1 MNKNMETKINKTQAD
16 LFTTSDLKLS
26 AFLRLMSSRSF
37 VGINKSDTR
46 RVLFVFQRTSEITQ
60 LVEDYL
66 QGKVFELSP
75 LNFANLIDQNKQL
88 VFGDFEL

>member
-26 AFLRLMSSRSF
+26 AFLRLMSSHSF
-37 VGINKSDTR
+37 IGINKNDTR
-46 RVLFVFQRTSEITQ
+46 RVLFVFQRNSEVTQ

-66 QGKVFELSP
+66 QGKTFELSP
-75 LNFANLIDQNKQL
+75 LSFANLIDQNKQL